1 MRDVETY
8 LNRAEEALRL
18 FDLAEGREAKAAIL
32 EIVRTWIRT
41 AELRADRHGLDD
53 AELAGTFATL
63 NRTIAQAGASLS
75 D

>member
-8 LNRAEEALRL
+8 LSRAEEALRL

-41 AELRADRHGLDD
+41 AERRVDRHGLNDPEFARTFD
-53 AELAGTFATL
+53 AL
-63 NRTIAQAGASLS
+63 NRTIEQAGASLS